1 MRAQNLC
8 AATLFSALCAACP
21 EEDPPTPISCP
32 LGDLTKPIE
41 LEIVHKAVGGGVTVT
56 TSSGAVPLIL
66 PPQGGKVMLVGVRA
80 RNVDGCPL
88 TLTAA
93 MRDTCTGDLIA
104 LERRPILLEEK
115 NGWLE
120 PQEPLELNN
129 YSNLPACPREGLT
142 RSVSGE
148 PYQIEVVVED
158 KTGRQATKSITIIP
172 TCAEPEN
179 EMTCRCECRTDFST
193 IDNCDL
199 SRDAGVPTSTCS

>member
-1 MRAQNLC
+1 MHARYC
-8 AATLFSALCAACP
+8 AAALLSALCAACP
-21 EEDPPTPISCP
+21 DEEEQPPAISCP
-32 LGDLTKPIE
+32 LGDLTQPIE
-41 LEIVHKAVGGGVTVT
+41 LEIVHKAAGGGVTVT
-56 TSSGAVPLIL
+56 TSSSAVPLIL

-93 MRDTCTGDLIA
+93 LRDPCSDDLIA

-142 RSVSGE
+142 RQVNDNE
-148 PYQIEVVVED
+148 YRLEIVVED
-158 KTGRQATKSITIIP
+158 KTGRQASKAITIVP
-172 TCAEPEN
+172 TCAEPAN
-179 EMTCRCECRTDFST
+179 EMSCRCECRTDFST
-193 IDNCDL
+193 VDNCDL
-199 SRDAGVPTSTCS
+199 SRDAGVSTSTCS